1 MRGLGASGSAERA
14 EAAGASGIPPAT
26 ELLLSIGKSVSA
38 HAGAAVGQKDWALI
52 LGWSRL

>member
-38 HAGAAVGQKDWALI
+38 HAGAAVVQKDRALI